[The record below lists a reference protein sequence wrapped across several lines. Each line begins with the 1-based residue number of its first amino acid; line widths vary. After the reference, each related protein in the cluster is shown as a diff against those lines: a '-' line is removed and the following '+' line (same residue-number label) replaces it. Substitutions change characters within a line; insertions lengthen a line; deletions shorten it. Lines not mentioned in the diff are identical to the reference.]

1 MNINHNKKSVETPS
15 RRDKE
20 ENKMLN
26 NVKSRLSGKATKT
39 FFTAVLLA
47 AVLTSSG
54 HTQLNSIKDITDHK
68 YALENLIAGIHS
80 ENDGVRRNSIYFAGY
95 YKILETEDALIDQ
108 LNNEKDPST
117 RILIA
122 LVLYELGSEEGLLE
136 VKNLSLNDEDA
147 KVRRMAIQIYNEY
160 LVNSS
165 GSTVFIAE

>member
-1 MNINHNKKSVETPS
+1 
-15 RRDKE
+15 
-20 ENKMLN
+20 MLN

-54 HTQLNSIKDITDHK
+54 HTQLNSIKDITAHK

-136 VKNLSLNDEDA
+136 VKIFHLMMRMQRCEEWLSRSIMNIWLIAQE
-147 KVRRMAIQIYNEY
+147 VQFSSLSSILQIKFKY
-160 LVNSS
+160 LLK
-165 GSTVFIAE
+165 